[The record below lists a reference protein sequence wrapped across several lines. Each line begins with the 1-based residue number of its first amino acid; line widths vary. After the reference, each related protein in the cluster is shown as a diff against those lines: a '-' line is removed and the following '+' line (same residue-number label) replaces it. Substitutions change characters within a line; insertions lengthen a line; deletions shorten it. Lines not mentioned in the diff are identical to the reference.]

1 MAGKRSKAEL
11 AAAIAELQAEMDSA
25 DEDDEIW
32 VKHPD
37 GHEVRVRGRKASNV
51 LKSFG
56 SIFDDP
62 APAGDEGEE
71 GEEGDELPDDE
82 QPGGGD
88 GGYFR
93 GRGKGK

>member
-1 MAGKRSKAEL
+1 MAGKRSKEEIS
-11 AAAIAELQAEMDSA
+11 AAMAELQAELDSA
-25 DEDDEIW
+25 DDDDEIW

-56 SIFDDP
+56 GIFDDP
-62 APAGDEGEE
+62 ASDGDEGQ
-71 GEEGDELPDDE
+71 EGDELPDDD

>member
-1 MAGKRSKAEL
+1 MPKRSKDEL

-25 DEDDEIW
+25 EDDDEIW

-56 SIFDDP
+56 NIFDDP
-62 APAGDEGEE
+62 ADDEGQEGEE
-71 GEEGDELPDDE
+71 QLPEDE

>member
-1 MAGKRSKAEL
+1 MAGKRSKDEI

-25 DEDDEIW
+25 DDDDEIW

-51 LKSFG
+51 LKRFG
-56 SIFDDP
+56 GIFDDVEE
-62 APAGDEGEE
+62 AGDSEGQ
-71 GEEGDELPDDE
+71 EGDELPDDE

>member
-1 MAGKRSKAEL
+1 MPKRSKEEI
-11 AAAIAELQAEMDSA
+11 AAAMAELQAELDSA
-25 DEDDEIW
+25 DDDDEIW

-62 APAGDEGEE
+62 AEEPAG
-71 GEEGDELPDDE
+71 GEEGDELPDDD

-93 GRGKGK
+93 GRKK

>member
-1 MAGKRSKAEL
+1 MPKRSKEEI
-11 AAAIAELQAEMDSA
+11 AAAMAELQAELDSA

-51 LKSFG
+51 LASFG
-56 SIFDDP
+56 GIFDDP
-62 APAGDEGEE
+62 AQPAGD
-71 GEEGDELPDDE
+71 GEEGDDLPDDE
-82 QPGGGD
+82 QPGGD

-93 GRGKGK
+93 GRKK

>member
-1 MAGKRSKAEL
+1 MAKRSKEEI
-11 AAAIAELQAEMDSA
+11 AAAIAELQAEMDTA
-25 DEDDEIW
+25 DDDDEIW

-56 SIFDDP
+56 GIFDDP
-62 APAGDEGEE
+62 APADE

>member
-1 MAGKRSKAEL
+1 MAKRSKEEI
-11 AAAIAELQAEMDSA
+11 AAAMAELQAELDSA
-25 DEDDEIW
+25 DDDDEIW

-56 SIFDDP
+56 NIFDDP
-62 APAGDEGEE
+62 AEEPAD
-71 GEEGDELPDDE
+71 EEGDDQLPDDD